1 VNVLNAVKTVPEVC
15 GVFCA
20 TANPVQ
26 VLVAVTSA
34 GRGVV
39 GVVDGAPPLGE
50 ETEDDVAARMGLLR
64 TIGYKL

>member
-1 VNVLNAVKTVPEVC
+1 VPEVC
-15 GVFCA
+15 GIFCA

-26 VLVAVTSA
+26 VLVAVTPA

-50 ETEDDVAARMGLLR
+50 ETEEDVAARRQLLR